1 MKKKTEK
8 KDGLVLS
15 IILGIVGF
23 LAMCGTMES
32 QLYEAGYSG
41 NVFLTSLYYSL
52 KVLGASFLCLM
63 IFPVIICLI
72 SYDFYKKHTK
82 IIYIINGAVSFIMT
96 IVTEKKCIAFG
107 LGGLGILIY
116 SFLLYC
122 IINRIMNYKPN
133 KVKKESK
140 KMIDEVETNNTDV
153 DKKYNDL
160 IKLKKLLDENIITKE
175 EFEKEKKK
183 ILNK

>member
-1 MKKKTEK
+1 
-8 KDGLVLS
+8 
-15 IILGIVGF
+15 
-23 LAMCGTMES
+23 
-32 QLYEAGYSG
+32 
-41 NVFLTSLYYSL
+41 
-52 KVLGASFLCLM
+52 
-63 IFPVIICLI
+63 
-72 SYDFYKKHTK
+72 
-82 IIYIINGAVSFIMT
+82 
-96 IVTEKKCIAFG
+96 
-107 LGGLGILIY
+107 
-116 SFLLYC
+116 
-122 IINRIMNYKPN
+122 MNYKPN

>member
-72 SYDFYKKHTK
+72 SYDFYKNHTK
-82 IIYIINGAVSFIMT
+82 IIYDNSYRKKVYCFWAWRIRHLNLFFS
-96 IVTEKKCIAFG
+96 IV
-107 LGGLGILIY
+107 
-116 SFLLYC
+116 LY
-122 IINRIMNYKPN
+122 N
-133 KVKKESK
+133 K
-140 KMIDEVETNNTDV
+140 
-153 DKKYNDL
+153 
-160 IKLKKLLDENIITKE
+160 
-175 EFEKEKKK
+175 
-183 ILNK
+183 